1 MPEHSG
7 HIVPHGPH
15 TMTLIMCEQCG
26 FIHQSP
32 LPDEAAQDALYRE
45 RYYEEVKPDYLDHAE
60 EDAGWWALVHDERVA
75 LLEYWLNA
83 DPRMP
88 KGIKRT
94 VLDVGSGPG
103 AFLQAAE
110 LRGWEGV
117 GLEPNRT
124 AWDYSAR
131 KGLTVFN
138 QSFDDDAARQWRGFH
153 AVHMSEVLEHVSDA
167 EAMVRR
173 VHDALLPGGLFLV
186 VVPNDFNMIHDALL
200 KHRDAMPAYLPSEPW
215 WIVPE
220 HVNYF
225 SATTLHAL
233 VRRCGFAV
241 ADLTCTFPMEFFL
254 LSGMQYVGNPDVG
267 RVAHGMRKSFELVSE
282 GLELGHVRRQ
292 LYRSLARHG
301 LGRDIVMLC
310 RKPSIRDAAVDD
322 SSTRH

>member
-1 MPEHSG
+1 
-7 HIVPHGPH
+7 
-15 TMTLIMCEQCG
+15 MTLIMCEQCG

-32 LPDEAAQDALYRE
+32 LPDEAAQDALYGT
-45 RYYEEVKPDYLDHAE
+45 RYYEEVKPDYLKHAE

-88 KGIKRT
+88 KDVTRT

-103 AFLQAAE
+103 AFLQAAGQ
-110 LRGWEGV
+110 RGWEGI

-124 AWDYSAR
+124 AWDYSTR

-138 QSFDDDAARQWRGFH
+138 QSFDAQAAASWRGFH
-153 AVHMSEVLEHVSDA
+153 AVHMSEVLEHVADA
-167 EAMVRR
+167 EAVVRR
-173 VHDALLPGGLFLV
+173 AYEVLLPGGLFLV
-186 VVPNDFNMIHDALL
+186 TVPNDFNMVHDALL
-200 KHRDAMPAYLPSEPW
+200 KHREAMPAHLPREPW

-233 VRRCGFAV
+233 VRRCGFSV
-241 ADLTCTFPMEFFL
+241 ADLTCTFPMEFFI
-254 LSGMQYVGNPDVG
+254 LSGMQYVGHPDVG

-310 RKPSIRDAAVDD
+310 RKPSVRDAAEGAV
-322 SSTRH
+322 TTH